1 MEIRVSVRTLV
12 EFILREGDIDNRI
25 RTNAENAMQEG
36 GRIHRMIQ
44 KQMGA
49 EYHAEVSLS
58 YTFHTEAYDLIIEGR
73 ADGIQDGDPV
83 LIDEIKGTYRDLRHM
98 KEPVAVHQA
107 QAMCYGAIYLLQHAL
122 PSIRIRM
129 SYCNLDTEEMKYF
142 HLKTHPVQNTGSS
155 LFWKFVKYFC
165 LQSGN
170 VLLQHLHL

>member
-1 MEIRVSVRTLV
+1 MAERGSGHKKTAGRDNRKMEIRISVRTLV
-12 EFILREGDIDNRI
+12 EFILREGSIDNRM
-25 RTNAENAMQEG
+25 RVNAENAMQEG

-98 KEPVAVHQA
+98 KELVAVHRQCVMA
-107 QAMCYGAIYLLQHAL
+107 Q
-122 PSIRIRM
+122 SICFSMR
-129 SYCNLDTEEMKYF
+129 F
-142 HLKTHPVQNTGSS
+142 HPFESV
-155 LFWKFVKYFC
+155 
-165 LQSGN
+165 
-170 VLLQHLHL
+170 